1 MITASQA
8 TESEPSNSRPFRR
21 RPAHRAILVS
31 FSGVDGSGK
40 STSIAFLKSWLA
52 NAGMRVSVVE
62 FWNNVVVF
70 RKFRERVTTAFFQGE
85 TGVGAPGKPVNR
97 RDKNLRP
104 WYATLGRCV
113 LYLFDSI
120 HLRSVVNQLLASDVD
135 VVIFD
140 RYIFDQLATL
150 PLEHKAVRVYARTV
164 AKLAPRPDIAY
175 LLDADPEVAFARKPE
190 YPLDFLRQYRQCYL
204 NLKELLGSITL
215 ISPLPIEDTH
225 SRLALEFQK
234 AATQTMS

>member
-1 MITASQA
+1 
-8 TESEPSNSRPFRR
+8 
-21 RPAHRAILVS
+21 
-31 FSGVDGSGK
+31 
-40 STSIAFLKSWLA
+40 
-52 NAGMRVSVVE
+52 MRVSVVE

-215 ISPLPIEDTH
+215 INPLPIEDTH